1 LIAILGI
8 MPKIKLR
15 SVLFVGNYD
24 EEYSRNAIF
33 IKGLRRNKITVL
45 EFNIKSYNFIKN
57 ILLCAKNFKRLN
69 SQNFDLI
76 LLHAPNII
84 QFLFAK
90 LLSKVKGK
98 PLIHDIYISKLQTFY
113 YDRKLYRK
121 TKMPKFFYRVFYY
134 LQDLSESVLSN
145 YIILDTYSH
154 IKFFHQKFN
163 IPIKK
168 FRRILVGAQ
177 DDIYFPLNIK
187 KKNDDNFIVG
197 YWGTF
202 IPVHGVEY
210 IINAAKILEKENDI
224 KFVLIGKGQTFN
236 ENKEY
241 AERLKIKNIEFIPK
255 LFLASN
261 ELYKLPEFIA
271 KCDVGL
277 GIFGKSNKTIQVIPN
292 KVFEGNA
299 MKLPM
304 ISCDSPAICELFTHE
319 RDILLCDRANPES
332 LAHEILKL
340 KNNKELREK
349 INKNAYNIFINFG
362 SINALAFKLVN
373 ILEKILNEN

>member
-1 LIAILGI
+1 MANL
-8 MPKIKLR
+8 KLR
-15 SVLFVGNYD
+15 SVLFVGNYN

-33 IKGLRRNKITVL
+33 IKGLRRNNITVL

-57 ILLCAKNFKRLN
+57 VLICIKNFKRLN
-69 SQNFDLI
+69 SQNFDVI
-76 LLHAPNII
+76 LLHAPNNI

-90 LLSKVKGK
+90 LLSKVKGI

-113 YDRKLYRK
+113 YDRNLFGK

-134 LQDLSESVLSN
+134 LQDLFESVLSD

-154 IKFFHQKFN
+154 IKFFHHKFN

-187 KKNDDNFIVG
+187 KKNDDKFIVG

-202 IPVHGVEY
+202 IPLHGVEY
-210 IINAAKILEKENDI
+210 IIKAAKILEKESDI

-236 ENKEY
+236 DNKEL

-255 LFLASN
+255 LFIAN
-261 ELYKLPEFIA
+261 KELNKLPEFIA
-271 KCDVGL
+271 KFDLGL
-277 GIFGKSNKTIQVIPN
+277 GIFGNTNKTIQVIPN

-304 ISCDSPAICELFTHE
+304 ISCDSPAIRELFTHE
-319 RDILLCDRANPES
+319 ENIVLCERANPES
-332 LAHEILKL
+332 LAKAILKL
-340 KNNKELREK
+340 KNDSELGEKVKEK
-349 INKNAYNIFINFG
+349 AYNLFLEYC
-362 SINALAFKLVN
+362 SIEALGKSL
-373 ILEKILNEN
+373 IKYLNYIKKSF

>member
-1 LIAILGI
+1 MITILVI
-8 MPKIKLR
+8 MPNLKLR
-15 SVLFVGNYD
+15 SVLFVGNYN

-33 IKGLRRNKITVL
+33 IKGLRRNNITVL

-57 ILLCAKNFKRLN
+57 ALICIKNFKRLN

-76 LLHAPNII
+76 LLHAPNNI

-90 LLSKVKGK
+90 LLSKVKGI

-113 YDRKLYRK
+113 YDRNLYGK

-134 LQDLSESVLSN
+134 LQDLYESALSN

-154 IKFFHQKFN
+154 IKFFHHKFK

-187 KKNDDNFIVG
+187 KKNDDKFIIG

-236 ENKEY
+236 ENKEL

-255 LFLASN
+255 VFFASN
-261 ELYKLPEFIA
+261 ELNKLPELIA
-271 KCDVGL
+271 KFDLGL

-299 MKLPM
+299 MRLPM
-304 ISCDSPAICELFTHE
+304 ISCDSPAIRELFTHE
-319 RDILLCDRANPES
+319 KDILLCDRAHPES

-340 KNNKELREK
+340 KNNKELRENIK
-349 INKNAYNIFINFG
+349 KNAYNIFINFC

-373 ILEKILNEN
+373 ILEKILNEY